1 MGYLGE
7 FIGTFVLMIFG
18 AGVGASVN
26 LEGAYAK
33 ASAKAGWIMIALGW
47 GLAVMLGVYTAAYF
61 GAPGHLN
68 PAVTIAFAAGG
79 IISWKIVPGYIL
91 AQIVGAFLG
100 ASVVALHFYPHFKK
114 TKSDQGNTV
123 AIFATV
129 PAIDNK
135 LFNFISEVVATFAFI
150 LCLLTLGNFA
160 EGLKPLVV
168 GLLIVA
174 IGFSLG
180 STTGYAINPARDF
193 GPRLAYAVLPIP
205 NKGSA
210 NWDYSWVPI
219 LGPIIGGL
227 LAVFLVKI
235 V

>member
-1 MGYLGE
+1 MEYFGE

-18 AGVGASVN
+18 AGVGASIN
-26 LEGAYAK
+26 LEYAYAK
-33 ASAKAGWIMIALGW
+33 GSIKASWIMIALGW

-79 IISWKIVPGYIL
+79 IISWKVVPGFVL
-91 AQIVGAFLG
+91 AQICGAFLG
-100 ASVVALHFYPHFKK
+100 ASVVALQFYPHFKK
-114 TKSDQGNTV
+114 TKVEQGNTV
-123 AIFATV
+123 GIFATV

-135 LFNFISEVVATFAFI
+135 KFNFISEIVATFTFV

-160 EGLKPLVV
+160 EGLKPFIV

-210 NWDYSWVPI
+210 NWDYSWIPI
-219 LGPIIGGL
+219 VGPIIGGL
-227 LAVFLVKI
+227 LAILLIKI
-235 V
+235 I